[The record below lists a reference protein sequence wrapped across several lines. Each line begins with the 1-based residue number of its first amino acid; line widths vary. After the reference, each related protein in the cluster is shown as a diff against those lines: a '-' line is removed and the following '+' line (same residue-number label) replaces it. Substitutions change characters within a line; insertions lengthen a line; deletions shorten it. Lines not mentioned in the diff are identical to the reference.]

1 MTPLIWPL
9 LICVIGALAAAAYG
23 WPVLNRRLSITSA
36 SWLLALFPLGA
47 LAVLVR
53 LTGQLN
59 GAPLTASVPWLPT
72 LGLSL
77 SLYFDSFS
85 ALFAL
90 LVAGI
95 GVLVIVYGGYYLKG
109 DPNAWRF
116 QFYMFLFMMAMLGV
130 VMAGDV
136 ISLFVFWELTSITSF
151 LIIAYKTKD
160 EAARRGAFR
169 ALFITGGGGIA
180 LLGGLLFMSTV
191 SGSTQFTTILN
202 SGAVLTQYQFYPV
215 ILILVAFGAFT
226 KSAQFPAHI
235 WLPGAMSAPTPA
247 SAYLHSAT
255 MVNAGIYLMARLHP
269 ALGGTEWWFWLLG
282 VFGLLTMLVG
292 AYVGVKQNDLKALLA
307 YSTIAQL
314 GVLMLLIA
322 QDLPEAFKAMVIGV
336 LAHTL
341 YKSALFM
348 VAGIVDHE
356 AGTRDLRRLG
366 GLRQAMPAVFVVAAL
381 AGLSMA
387 GLPPMLGFLA
397 KETLLGAAVLPT
409 ASSVFDLILTVSAVA
424 AGSLLLLQAGIFVI
438 DTFLGKPRDPS
449 VHAHKPPI
457 SMWLAPAVPAVLSL
471 LIGLAPEPLALEAFL
486 SSAASAA
493 YGGKVKVSLDLFHGF
508 NLPLALGLVAIGLGI
523 TLVVFRARV
532 RALLMSHEGF
542 SFNRVY
548 DATLRGLDRAGYF
561 TTRLQGGHLRHYL
574 AIMLIGVG
582 VLIVVFG
589 ALPGGGAIDWTLRG
603 GEVLAVLRVFALL
616 LVLASSAVT
625 IVLRRDFWAILA
637 MTASGLSVAIL
648 MALEPAPDVAL
659 VQIVV
664 DILATVIL
672 VLVLTR
678 MPREQRKHAVV
689 YTYRQSRSQLARDVL
704 IALGAAVVV
713 GSIVLTSLTTRPH
726 VSSVTP
732 YYEQSAKPLT
742 DAADIVGAI
751 VVDFRGFDTLI
762 EITVFAMAGIG
773 VYLLLRFASRTAGD
787 KEPIEPRDQR
797 RWGYRTR
804 GIVDPRTSPFIHLAV
819 YLVFPLALVLAAVQ
833 ILFGASQPGDGF
845 TAGVIVSLAVALL
858 YIVFGYEETKR
869 RLPWLRPMLLL
880 ESGILLVIA
889 NGVLAALITG
899 SFLAPVDFGELLH
912 LPLPTGVHLSTATF
926 FEVGICLAVLGSAA
940 LIIDT
945 LGRPKDAD
953 QESTEEL
960 HEIEVL
966 EQQGVVTSDE
976 AGPGDLEAAHA

>member
-1 MTPLIWPL
+1 MTNLFWPL
-9 LICVIGALAAAAYG
+9 LICLVGALAAGVYG
-23 WPVLNRRLSITSA
+23 WPALNRRQSITRF
-36 SWLLALFPLGA
+36 SWLLAVFPFGA
-47 LAVLVR
+47 FVVLVW
-53 LTGQLN
+53 LTSQLN

-72 LGLSL
+72 LGLSA
-77 SLYFDSFS
+77 SLYYDSFS

-95 GVLVIVYGGYYLKG
+95 GVLVMIYGGYYLKG
-109 DPNAWRF
+109 DNYAWRF
-116 QFYMFLFMMAMLGV
+116 QFYMLLFMVAMLGV

-136 ISLFVFWELTSITSF
+136 ITLFVFWELTSITSF
-151 LIIAYKTKD
+151 LIIAHKTKD
-160 EAARRGAFR
+160 DAARRGAFR

-180 LLGGLLFMSTV
+180 LLAGLLFMSTV
-191 SGSTQFTTILN
+191 SGSTEYTVILN
-202 SGAVLTQYQFYPV
+202 SGAVLKHFQYYPV
-215 ILILVAFGAFT
+215 ILILIAFGAFT

-282 VFGLLTMLVG
+282 SFGLLTMLVG

-314 GVLMLLIA
+314 GVLMLLIG

-336 LAHTL
+336 LAHAF

-348 VAGIVDHE
+348 AAGIVDHE

-366 GLRQAMPAVFVVAAL
+366 GLRKTMPPVFVVAAL

-409 ASSVFDLILTVSAVA
+409 ASSAFDLLLTVAAVV

-449 VHAHKPPI
+449 VHPHKPPI
-457 SMWLAPAVPAVLSL
+457 GMWLAPAIPAALSL
-471 LIGLAPEPLALEAFL
+471 LIGIAPEPQMLESFL
-486 SSAASAA
+486 SSAASSA
-493 YGGKVKVSLDLFHGF
+493 YGGTVKVSLDLFHGI
-508 NLPLALGLVAIGLGI
+508 NGPLVLGLVAIGLGI
-523 TLVVFRARV
+523 VLLIFRARV
-532 RALLMSHEGF
+532 RAVTMAHAGF

-548 DATLRGLDRAGYF
+548 DNTLRGIDCLAYF
-561 TTRLQGGHLRHYL
+561 ATRLQAGHLRHYL
-574 AIMLIGVG
+574 AVMLIAVA
-582 VLIVVFG
+582 VLIVLFG
-589 ALPGGGAIDWTLRG
+589 ALPPLEPIDQVLHTGDGLAMLRG
-603 GEVLAVLRVFALL
+603 FALL
-616 LVLASSAVT
+616 LALVASAAT

-637 MTASGLSVAIL
+637 MTVSGLSVAIL

-664 DILATVIL
+664 DILSAVIL

-678 MPREQRKHAVV
+678 LPRVVRLHAAEV
-689 YTYRQSRSQLARDVL
+689 TYRQGRSQLARDAIVA
-704 IALGAAVVV
+704 IGAGIIV
-713 GSIVLTSLTTRPH
+713 GTIVLTALTARPRE
-726 VSSVTP
+726 SAVTP

-762 EITVFAMAGIG
+762 EITVFSMAGIG
-773 VYLLLRFASRTAGD
+773 VYLLLRYASRTASD
-787 KEPIEPRDQR
+787 VEPIEPRDLR

-804 GIVDPRTSPFIHLAV
+804 GIVDPRTSSFVRLAGQV
-819 YLVFPLALVLAAVQ
+819 VFPLALILAAVQ

-845 TAGVIVSLAVALL
+845 TAGVIISLAVSLL
-858 YIVFGYEETKR
+858 YIVSGYEETKR
-869 RLPWLRPMLLL
+869 RLPWLRPLPLI
-880 ESGILLVIA
+880 EGGILLAIA
-889 NGVLAALITG
+889 NASSAALLTG
-899 SFLAPVDFGELLH
+899 SFFAPVDFGKLLS
-912 LPLPTGVHLSTATF
+912 LPLPANVHLSTATL
-926 FEVGICLAVLGSAA
+926 FELAICLSVLGSAA
-940 LIIDT
+940 LILDT
-945 LGRPKDAD
+945 LGRPRDAD
-953 QESTEEL
+953 RESTEEL
-960 HEIEVL
+960 HEIEAL
-966 EQQGVVTSDE
+966 AQRGEVTSSIE
-976 AGPGDLEAAHA
+976 GSELVQS

>member
-1 MTPLIWPL
+1 MTPLLWPL
-9 LICVIGALAAAAYG
+9 LICSIGALVAGAYG
-23 WPVLNRRLSITSA
+23 WPALNRRLSITPF

-47 LAVLVR
+47 FVVLVW

-59 GAPLTASVPWLPT
+59 SAPMTASVSWMPT
-72 LGLSL
+72 LGLNA

-90 LVAGI
+90 LIAGI

-109 DPNAWRF
+109 DDYAWRF
-116 QFYMFLFMMAMLGV
+116 QFYMMLFMIAMLGV

-136 ISLFVFWELTSITSF
+136 ITLFVFWELTSITSF
-151 LIIAYKTKD
+151 LIIAHKTKD

-180 LLGGLLFMSTV
+180 LLAGLLFMSTV
-191 SGSTQFTTILN
+191 AGSTEYTTILN
-202 SGAVLTQYQFYPV
+202 SGAVLTQYQYYPV
-215 ILILVAFGAFT
+215 ILILIAFGAFT

-269 ALGGTEWWFWLLG
+269 ALGGTAWWFWLLG

-336 LAHTL
+336 LAHAL

-366 GLRQAMPAVFVVAAL
+366 GLRKAMPAVFVVALL

-409 ASSVFDLILTVSAVA
+409 ASSAFDVILTIGAVA

-449 VHAHKPPI
+449 VHAHQPPI
-457 SMWLAPAVPAVLSL
+457 GMWLAPAIPAVLSL
-471 LIGLAPEPLALEAFL
+471 TIGIAPQQDLLESFL

-493 YGGKVKVSLDLFHGF
+493 YGSTVKVSLDLFHGL
-508 NLPLALGLVAIGLGI
+508 NVPLILGLLAIGIGI
-523 TLVVFRARV
+523 ALVINRARV
-532 RALLMSHEGF
+532 RALLMSREGF

-548 DATLRGLDRAGYF
+548 DGTLRGIDRLAHLA
-561 TTRLQGGHLRHYL
+561 TRLQAGHLRHYL
-574 AIMLIGVG
+574 AIMLVG
-582 VLIVVFG
+582 VAVLILFFN
-589 ALPGGGAIDWTLRG
+589 ALPPIGSIDLSPRAANG
-603 GEVLAVLRVFALL
+603 LAVLRVFALL
-616 LVLASSAVT
+616 LALAASAAT

-637 MTASGLSVAIL
+637 MTTAGLSVAIL

-664 DILATVIL
+664 DILATVVL

-678 MPREQRKHAVV
+678 LPRAAREHAAEV
-689 YTYRQSRSQLARDVL
+689 TYRQRRPQLARDVI
-704 IALGAAVVV
+704 IAIGAGVVV
-713 GSIVLTSLTTRPH
+713 GSIVLTALTARPRQSL
-726 VSSVTP
+726 VTP

-742 DAADIVGAI
+742 DATDIVGAI

-762 EITVFAMAGIG
+762 EITVFSMAGIG
-773 VYLLLRFASRTAGD
+773 VYLLLRYASRTAGD
-787 KEPIEPRDQR
+787 VEPIEPRDLR

-804 GIVDPRTSPFIHLAV
+804 GIVDPRTSPFVQLAGRV
-819 YLVFPLALVLAAVQ
+819 VFPLALILAAVQ
-833 ILFGASQPGDGF
+833 ILYGASQPGDGF

-858 YIVFGYEETKR
+858 YIVFGYDETKR
-869 RLPWLRPMLLL
+869 RLPWLRPLLL
-880 ESGILLVIA
+880 IESGILLAIA
-889 NGVLAALITG
+889 SATSAVLIKG
-899 SFLAPVDFGELLH
+899 SFFAPVDFGKLLG
-912 LPLPTGVHLSTATF
+912 LPLPADVHLSTATL
-926 FEVGICLAVLGSAA
+926 FEVAICLSVLGSAA
-940 LIIDT
+940 LILDT

-953 QESTEEL
+953 RESAKDL

-966 EQQGVVTSDE
+966 EQQGAVTSSAE
-976 AGPGDLEAAHA
+976 GSEMTP

>member
-1 MTPLIWPL
+1 MTPLLWPL
-9 LICVIGALAAAAYG
+9 LICLIGALFTGAYG
-23 WPVLNRRLSITSA
+23 WPTLNRRLSITPF
-36 SWLLALFPLGA
+36 SWLLAVFPLGA
-47 LAVLVR
+47 FVVLVW

-59 GAPLTASVPWLPT
+59 SAPMTASVPWMPT
-72 LGLSL
+72 LGLSA

-109 DPNAWRF
+109 DDYAWRF
-116 QFYMFLFMMAMLGV
+116 QFYMLLFMVAMLGV

-136 ISLFVFWELTSITSF
+136 ITLFVFWELTSITSF
-151 LIIAYKTKD
+151 LIIAHKTKD

-180 LLGGLLFMSTV
+180 MLAGLLFMSTV
-191 SGSTQFTTILN
+191 AGSTEYTTILN
-202 SGAVLTQYQFYPV
+202 SGAVLTQYQYYPV
-215 ILILVAFGAFT
+215 ILILIAFGAFT

-269 ALGGTEWWFWLLG
+269 ALGGTELWFWLLG

-292 AYVGVKQNDLKALLA
+292 AYIGVKQNDLKALLA

-322 QDLPEAFKAMVIGV
+322 QDLPEAFKALVIGV
-336 LAHTL
+336 LAHAL

-366 GLRQAMPAVFVVAAL
+366 GLRKAMPAVFVVAAL

-409 ASSVFDLILTVSAVA
+409 ASSAFDILLTVAAVA

-438 DTFLGKPRDPS
+438 DTFLGQPRDPS
-449 VHAHKPPI
+449 LHPHKPPI
-457 SMWLAPAVPAVLSL
+457 GMWLAPAVPAVLSL
-471 LIGLAPEPLALEAFL
+471 SIGLISEPLALESFL
-486 SSAASAA
+486 SAAASAA
-493 YGGKVKVSLDLFHGF
+493 YGGKVKVSLDLFHGI
-508 NLPLALGLVAIGLGI
+508 NAPLLLGVLAIGIGI
-523 TLVVFRARV
+523 VLVINRARV
-532 RALLMSHEGF
+532 RARFMSREGF

-548 DATLRGLDRAGYF
+548 DGTLRGIDRLAYF
-561 TTRLQGGHLRHYL
+561 VTRLQAGHLRHYL
-574 AIMLIGVG
+574 AIMLAGIA
-582 VLIVVFG
+582 VLIVLFSALPAVG
-589 ALPGGGAIDWTLRG
+589 ALDLSVRG
-603 GEVLAVLRVFALL
+603 NSVTAVLRVFALL
-616 LVLASSAVT
+616 LALAASAAT
-625 IVLRRDFWAILA
+625 IVLRRDFWAVLA
-637 MTASGLSVAIL
+637 MTTSGLSVAIL

-659 VQIVV
+659 VQVVV
-664 DILATVIL
+664 DILAAVIL

-678 MPREQRKHAVV
+678 LPRAVRLHAAEV
-689 YTYRQSRSQLARDVL
+689 TYRQGRGQLARDAIVA
-704 IALGAAVVV
+704 IGAGIVV
-713 GSIVLTSLTTRPH
+713 GTIVLTALTARPRESL
-726 VSSVTP
+726 VTP
-732 YYEQSAKPLT
+732 YYEQAAKPLT
-742 DAADIVGAI
+742 DATDVVGAI

-787 KEPIEPRDQR
+787 VEPIEPRDQR
-797 RWGYRTR
+797 RWGYPTR
-804 GIVDPRTSPFIHLAV
+804 GIVDPRTSPFVRLAGRV
-819 YLVFPLALVLAAVQ
+819 VFPLALILGAVQ
-833 ILFGASQPGDGF
+833 ILYGASQPGDGF
-845 TAGVIVSLAVALL
+845 TAGVIISLAAALL
-858 YIVFGYEETKR
+858 YILYGYEDTKR
-869 RLPWLRPMLLL
+869 RLPWLRPVVLI
-880 ESGILLVIA
+880 EAGILLAIA
-889 NGVLAALITG
+889 GAVSAALIKG
-899 SFLAPVDFGELLH
+899 SFFAPVDFGKLLS
-912 LPLPTGVHLSTATF
+912 LPLPTNVHLSTATL
-926 FEVGICLAVLGSAA
+926 FELAICLCVLGSAA
-940 LIIDT
+940 LMLDT

-953 QESTEEL
+953 RESTEEL
-960 HEIEVL
+960 QEIAVL
-966 EQQGVVTSDE
+966 EQKGGVTSPAEGSE
-976 AGPGDLEAAHA
+976 AVP